1 MGKVVQ
7 SNHPLI
13 QHKITLLR
21 DKVSSYVDWYFIVIG
36 LVLIVIVLFMP
47 KGLLGFRRRLGFK
60 QWRTTV

>member
-1 MGKVVQ
+1 
-7 SNHPLI
+7 
-13 QHKITLLR
+13 
-21 DKVSSYVDWYFIVIG
+21 VDWYFMVIG